1 MKAGGRNPVDISQGE
16 KKAKSGEGADGK
28 SPERERTRP
37 VAIPRTAAGFLE
49 RIALGDSIKGACAA
63 VGVTVSAYQ
72 KWRDRFDGY
81 SEAVEAARAEH
92 QQWVR
97 CGLMEDDA
105 FAMQLLSRI
114 MRDENQPVLRRQRA
128 ATQILNRKGKRDW
141 VPDAIPAGGEP
152 LRPWG
157 GFVEVD
163 ERAEGA
169 DAKTGSGVRDPGSGG
184 KSAEPACGD
193 ASVLVGTAPVDGDGV
208 SSAPVSSATDAS
220 PMDAPSGDAS
230 PEAAPGDGRSD
241 VPHLSPDPG
250 ARTPDPDP
258 AAARRDAESAAARR
272 DADPTASSSDAAAP
286 PPPKPRRRETVLT
299 DQFLS
304 ATFLHKH
311 EPREAFERLLRN
323 QMRAYA
329 PATPQEELLAF
340 RVTQKAWVLRRLDTF
355 DRVIAD
361 SAVTK
366 VRDKHPNAAPAACIA
381 MTYLTRG
388 DTEETRFHERIA
400 KLRREHEAMHDRLE
414 SKLHTLQER
423 RIAREDRHRGGP
435 ALSVHA
441 QGGLSGGKVV
451 EMTPNMGWE
460 AVAG

>member
-1 MKAGGRNPVDISQGE
+1 
-16 KKAKSGEGADGK
+16 
-28 SPERERTRP
+28 
-37 VAIPRTAAGFLE
+37 L
-49 RIALGDSIKGACAA
+49 
-63 VGVTVSAYQ
+63 
-72 KWRDRFDGY
+72 
-81 SEAVEAARAEH
+81 
-92 QQWVR
+92 
-97 CGLMEDDA
+97 
-105 FAMQLLSRI
+105 
-114 MRDENQPVLRRQRA
+114 
-128 ATQILNRKGKRDW
+128 
-141 VPDAIPAGGEP
+141 
-152 LRPWG
+152 
-157 GFVEVD
+157 
-163 ERAEGA
+163 
-169 DAKTGSGVRDPGSGG
+169 
-184 KSAEPACGD
+184 
-193 ASVLVGTAPVDGDGV
+193 
-208 SSAPVSSATDAS
+208 
-220 PMDAPSGDAS
+220 
-230 PEAAPGDGRSD
+230 
-241 VPHLSPDPG
+241 
-250 ARTPDPDP
+250 
-258 AAARRDAESAAARR
+258 
-272 DADPTASSSDAAAP
+272 
-286 PPPKPRRRETVLT
+286 PPKPRRRETVLT

-340 RVTQKAWVLRRLDTF
+340 CITQKSWVLRRLDTF

-435 ALSVHA
+435 ALNVHP

-451 EMTPNMGWE
+451 EMTPGAEWQ
-460 AVAG
+460 AVSAG

>member
-1 MKAGGRNPVDISQGE
+1 MKAGRRNPVDISQG
-16 KKAKSGEGADGK
+16 KRQAKPGDGADEPV
-28 SPERERTRP
+28 PEPEETGP

-63 VGVTVSAYQ
+63 VGVTVAAYEQ
-72 KWRDRFDGY
+72 WRRRYAGY

-97 CGLMEDDA
+97 CGLMENDA

-141 VPDAIPAGGEP
+141 VPEGIPAGEEP

-157 GFVEVD
+157 GFVVDD

-169 DAKTGSGVRDPGSGG
+169 GAETGSGARDPGSGG
-184 KSAEPACGD
+184 KSAACGD
-193 ASVLVGTAPVDGDGV
+193 TSVPVGTAPVDGDCV
-208 SSAPVSSATDAS
+208 SPVPASDATDAS
-220 PMDAPSGDAS
+220 PADAPSGGVSCDAS
-230 PEAAPGDGRSD
+230 PEAAPGDVRSD
-241 VPHLSPDPG
+241 VPNSCPDPG
-250 ARTPDPDP
+250 SRTPDPDP
-258 AAARRDAESAAARR
+258 AAARRDPDPAA
-272 DADPTASSSDAAAP
+272 TSSDAAP
-286 PPPKPRRRETVLT
+286 PPLPPKPRKRETVLT
-299 DQFLS
+299 DQFLA

-323 QMRAYA
+323 QLRAYA

-340 RVTQKAWVLRRLDTF
+340 RITQKSWVLRRLDTF

-435 ALSVHA
+435 ALNVHA
-441 QGGLSGGKVV
+441 HGGLSSSKVV
-451 EMTPNMGWE
+451 EMTPGAEWQ
-460 AVAG
+460 AVSAN